1 MHSGILTADLEF
13 TFLCKQDQA
22 TSSTV
27 EMLSPQEGVQTLTP
41 VMSSAGIH
49 SGNEDTEGEMSL
61 VISIPRQ
68 L

>member
-1 MHSGILTADLEF
+1 MCT
-13 TFLCKQDQA
+13 QDQ
-22 TSSTV
+22 SDESTV
-27 EMLSPQEGVQTLTP
+27 EMLSSQGVQMSTP

-49 SGNEDTEGEMSL
+49 SSDEDTEGELSL

>member
-1 MHSGILTADLEF
+1 MCT
-13 TFLCKQDQA
+13 QDQ
-22 TSSTV
+22 SDESTD
-27 EMLSPQEGVQTLTP
+27 EMLSSQEGAQMSTP

-49 SGNEDTEGEMSL
+49 SSDEDTEGELSL